1 MSNII
6 NLSDLSDKE
15 ELQPVLFGL
24 TGVYITNGVQYLLD
38 ENIISELELNILL
51 LKHVKNIDDNKYEE
65 DRKYNLEAI
74 KTGTGR
80 VLSVYELNGHRFYIN
95 SYVSKKGSGTI
106 ADETMIMLCDEY

>member
-6 NLSDLSDKE
+6 NLSDKE

-38 ENIISELELNILL
+38 ENVINELDLNVLL
-51 LKHVKNIDDNKYEE
+51 LKHIKNIDDNKYEE
-65 DRKYNLEAI
+65 DRKYNLKSIE
-74 KTGTGR
+74 TGTGR
-80 VLSVYELNGHRFYIN
+80 VLSVYELHDHRFYIN
-95 SYVSKKGSGTI
+95 SYMSKKGSRTI